1 MCADEFTGNTM
12 GQADLDGRLLFLH
25 SNMHKWDLRLPE
37 KFHMHYQRR
46 WVKMLPGARVAGA
59 SRIRDRDSARCGRG
73 AR

>member
-12 GQADLDGRLLFLH
+12 GQADLEGRLLFLH

-46 WVKMLPGARVAGA
+46 WAKMLPGGCFGRTGGWVLAW
-59 SRIRDRDSARCGRG
+59 CG
-73 AR
+73 